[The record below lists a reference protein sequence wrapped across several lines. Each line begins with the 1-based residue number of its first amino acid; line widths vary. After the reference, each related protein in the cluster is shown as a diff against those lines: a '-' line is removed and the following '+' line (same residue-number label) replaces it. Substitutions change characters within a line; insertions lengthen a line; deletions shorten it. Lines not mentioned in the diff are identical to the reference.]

1 VERQFWQHLSCQQ
14 KNIFLTK
21 YLDGQSI
28 RTLGLK
34 AFRSYQ
40 LFKLRFLET
49 TKSSL
54 KGKLVSYQVMMKR
67 WDKLALYKWK
77 VQKHHILDTK

>member
-1 VERQFWQHLSCQQ
+1 MAKTQRSTQTVANRQLVERQFWQHLSCQQ

-21 YLDGQSI
+21 YLDGQLI
-28 RTLGLK
+28 RPFGLK

-49 TKSSL
+49 TKTLEGMGDGLSSE
-54 KGKLVSYQVMMKR
+54 
-67 WDKLALYKWK
+67 DDEALG
-77 VQKHHILDTK
+77 